1 MIERLARFWR
11 SLSWPIVLIGGG
23 LLTGLIVVLVVFRR
37 QILDRLTDLWQNLT
51 LTQVLVFLG
60 LLLISLTFSFVS
72 IGIVMV
78 KIPANYFSSHYKQDF
93 LPGSHWTVRWGA
105 VIAKNVFGVLLII
118 LGLLLSLP
126 GVPGQGIL
134 TILLG
139 LIMIDIP
146 GKRPIEARIIKRPSV
161 LAAVNKLRAKYDK
174 PPLELD

>member
-1 MIERLARFWR
+1 MTEWF
-11 SLSWPIVLIGGG
+11 S
-23 LLTGLIVVLVVFRR
+23 
-37 QILDRLTDLWQNLT
+37 DLWDSLT
-51 LTQVLVFLG
+51 LGRVLLGAGLFL
-60 LLLISLTFSFVS
+60 LSLFISFAA

-78 KIPANYFSSHYKQDF
+78 KIPAHYFSPHHERDF
-93 LPGSHWTVRWGA
+93 LPDSPWLVRWGA
-105 VIAKNVFGVLLII
+105 VIAKNIAGVFLILLGIV
-118 LGLLLSLP
+118 LSLP

-146 GKRPIEARIIKRPSV
+146 GKRPIEAKIIQRPTI